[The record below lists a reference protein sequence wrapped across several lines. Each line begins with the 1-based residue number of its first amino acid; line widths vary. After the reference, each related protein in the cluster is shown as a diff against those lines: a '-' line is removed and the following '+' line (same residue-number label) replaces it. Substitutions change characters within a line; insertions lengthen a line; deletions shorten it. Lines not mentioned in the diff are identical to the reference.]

1 MVSLPQF
8 NTHRYMRSMYILIVS
23 LFVIVGCADDSTSS
37 DILPPSNLEIEVNV
51 GDTQNGE
58 VEIIASANNAN
69 FFEFELGDGSDV
81 INDTQGTITYKYAD
95 EGEYTITVRA
105 HTTPEVFITEQTTV
119 SIEIDNSI
127 DIPGYSTPLSYAG
140 YNLVW
145 NDEFDGTSLSADW
158 TYEIGTG
165 SNGWGNNEL
174 QYYREQNTTV
184 SDGYL
189 TIEAREETFSGQN
202 YTSSR
207 IITENRQEFKFGR
220 IDIRAVLPEG
230 QGIWPALW
238 MLGANFREIGWP
250 KCGEIDIMEKIGG
263 AGRENNVFGTL
274 HWDNNGSHACTCG
287 QGSGYTLSNGTFGD
301 EFHVFSL
308 IWDASEI
315 SWYVD
320 DEHYKTIDIT
330 PADLDE
336 FREKFFF
343 IFNIAVGGNLP
354 GSPDAS
360 TQFPQQMIVDYIR
373 VFQEQ

>member
-1 MVSLPQF
+1 MFKFNIFLGVAMSLLL
-8 NTHRYMRSMYILIVS
+8 SCS
-23 LFVIVGCADDSTSS
+23 
-37 DILPPSNLEIEVNV
+37 
-51 GDTQNGE
+51 
-58 VEIIASANNAN
+58 
-69 FFEFELGDGSDV
+69 GSDDGPEV
-81 INDTQGTITYKYAD
+81 DLKPQNLSVTINSSAQLPGLVSVTINADNAEYYAVDFDVNQGFEESTDKSFSYQY
-95 EGEYTITVRA
+95 EESGEYSITARAYGIDDDFIEEINTITV
-105 HTTPEVFITEQTTV
+105 
-119 SIEIDNSI
+119 
-127 DIPGYSTPLSYAG
+127 DIPDNGIPSEGYTTPLSYSG

-145 NDEFDGTSLSADW
+145 SDEFDGSSLSTDW

-189 TIEAREETFSGQN
+189 TIEAREEAFSGQN

-287 QGSGYTLSNGTFGD
+287 QGSGYTLSNGTFAG

-308 IWDASEI
+308 VWDASEI
-315 SWYVD
+315 KWYVD

-336 FREKFFF
+336 FKEKFFF